1 MSEVTKIATRVSYGN
16 ALVEL
21 AKEHDDVYVLDADL
35 AAATQTAIFKKEFPE
50 RHIDCG
56 IAECN
61 MIGIAAGLAA
71 TGKVPFASSFAMFAA
86 GRAFEQVRNSV
97 GYPHLNVKIG
107 ATHAG
112 ISVGEDGATHQCNE
126 DIALMRTIPGMVI
139 LNPSDDIEA
148 KAAVKAAYE
157 HEGPVYMRFGRLA
170 VPIINDRPDYKFEI
184 GKGVTLREGKD
195 VAIIATGL
203 CVSESLA
210 AAEKLAADQ
219 IRDLRYG
226 NNGYFWVDTYDGTN
240 VVLLGNDTEGTNR
253 MDAVDT
259 NGFAYMQA
267 IISAGRQENGGFTDY
282 VFPREGETEPSP
294 KRAYSKAFEPFG
306 WVLGTGNYTDDI
318 DEDVLGVK
326 NEFSSYESNSRMAII
341 GIAVVME
348 VILILV
354 LTLITASI
362 VKPLKKSLTH
372 INEIAQ
378 GDFSK
383 EFEQDL
389 LKRKDDFGQLADSLE
404 KMRSEMKELIGE
416 VKSEA
421 LEITGMVQEIDTSL
435 QALDDQIENVS
446 ATTEELA
453 AGMEETAASSEEMNA
468 MSHEI
473 ESAAKSIAER
483 SQDGANEADEIRERA
498 VKIKK
503 DTDENDRRTR
513 SIHEEINESL
523 TKALEDIKVVDQI
536 NVLAK
541 SIMDITG
548 QTNLL
553 ALNASIEAARA
564 GEAGK
569 GFAVV
574 ADEIRVLAEQSKAA
588 VAHIQEVTGNV
599 TAAVENLANDAERLL
614 EFVGNDVV
622 ESLGGFAEMANSYNS
637 DAANVDSLVTDFS
650 ASSEQLLASINGVMD
665 AISDVSKTATEGAT
679 GTTDI
684 AEKVGNVVQEAEA
697 IKQKAETTYHSA
709 EKLQKNV
716 ERFIV

>member
-1 MSEVTKIATRVSYGN
+1 MNNIKVRTKLVIVMVIALIALALCAVISNTSLSGLGDN
-16 ALVEL
+16 ALDIIENDMRSSYDEQIKAQVDNVISLCQSIYNRYE
-21 AKEHDDVYVLDADL
+21 KGEYTLD
-35 AAATQTAIFKKEFPE
+35 E
-50 RHIDCG
+50 
-56 IAECN
+56 
-61 MIGIAAGLAA
+61 
-71 TGKVPFASSFAMFAA
+71 
-86 GRAFEQVRNSV
+86 
-97 GYPHLNVKIG
+97 
-107 ATHAG
+107 
-112 ISVGEDGATHQCNE
+112 
-126 DIALMRTIPGMVI
+126 
-139 LNPSDDIEA
+139 
-148 KAAVKAAYE
+148 
-157 HEGPVYMRFGRLA
+157 
-170 VPIINDRPDYKFEI
+170 
-184 GKGVTLREGKD
+184 
-195 VAIIATGL
+195 
-203 CVSESLA
+203 
-210 AAEKLAADQ
+210 AEKLAADQ

-267 IISAGRQENGGFTDY
+267 IISAGRQEDGGFTDY
-282 VFPREGETEPSP
+282 VFPREGETESSP

-318 DEDVLGVK
+318 DDDVLDVK

-348 VILILV
+348 VILISV
-354 LTLITASI
+354 LTLITISI
-362 VKPLKKSLTH
+362 VKPLKKSLAH
-372 INEIAQ
+372 IEEIAQ

-404 KMRSEMKELIGE
+404 KMRSEMNELIGE

-453 AGMEETAASSEEMNA
+453 AGMEETAASSEEINA

-588 VAHIQEVTGNV
+588 VAHIQEVTVNV

-684 AEKVGNVVQEAEA
+684 AEKVGIVVQETEA

>member
-1 MSEVTKIATRVSYGN
+1 MNNIKVRTKLVIVMVIALIALALCAVISNTSLSGLGNN
-16 ALVEL
+16 ALDIIENDMRSSYDEQIKAQVDNVISLCQSIYNRYE
-21 AKEHDDVYVLDADL
+21 KGEYTLD
-35 AAATQTAIFKKEFPE
+35 E
-50 RHIDCG
+50 
-56 IAECN
+56 
-61 MIGIAAGLAA
+61 
-71 TGKVPFASSFAMFAA
+71 
-86 GRAFEQVRNSV
+86 
-97 GYPHLNVKIG
+97 
-107 ATHAG
+107 
-112 ISVGEDGATHQCNE
+112 
-126 DIALMRTIPGMVI
+126 
-139 LNPSDDIEA
+139 
-148 KAAVKAAYE
+148 
-157 HEGPVYMRFGRLA
+157 
-170 VPIINDRPDYKFEI
+170 
-184 GKGVTLREGKD
+184 
-195 VAIIATGL
+195 
-203 CVSESLA
+203 
-210 AAEKLAADQ
+210 AEKLAADQ

-253 MDAVDT
+253 MDAVDA

-267 IISAGRQENGGFTDY
+267 IISAGRQEDGGFTDY

-372 INEIAQ
+372 IDEIAQ

-421 LEITGMVQEIDTSL
+421 LGITGMVQEIDTSIR
-435 QALDDQIENVS
+435 ALDDQIENVS

-453 AGMEETAASSEEMNA
+453 AGMEETAASSEEINA

>member
-1 MSEVTKIATRVSYGN
+1 MNNIKVRTKLVIVMVIALIALALCTVISNTSLSGLGNN
-16 ALVEL
+16 ALDIIENDMRSSYDEQIKAQVDNVISLCQSIYNRYE
-21 AKEHDDVYVLDADL
+21 KGEYTLD
-35 AAATQTAIFKKEFPE
+35 E
-50 RHIDCG
+50 
-56 IAECN
+56 
-61 MIGIAAGLAA
+61 
-71 TGKVPFASSFAMFAA
+71 
-86 GRAFEQVRNSV
+86 
-97 GYPHLNVKIG
+97 
-107 ATHAG
+107 
-112 ISVGEDGATHQCNE
+112 
-126 DIALMRTIPGMVI
+126 
-139 LNPSDDIEA
+139 
-148 KAAVKAAYE
+148 
-157 HEGPVYMRFGRLA
+157 
-170 VPIINDRPDYKFEI
+170 
-184 GKGVTLREGKD
+184 
-195 VAIIATGL
+195 
-203 CVSESLA
+203 
-210 AAEKLAADQ
+210 AEKLAADQ

-267 IISAGRQENGGFTDY
+267 IINAGKQEDGGFTDY
-282 VFPREGETEPSP
+282 VFPREGETESSP

>member
-1 MSEVTKIATRVSYGN
+1 MNNIKVRTKLVIVMVIALIALALCAVISNTSLSGLGNN
-16 ALVEL
+16 ALDIIENDMRSSYDEQIKAQVDNVISLCQSIYNRYE
-21 AKEHDDVYVLDADL
+21 KGEYTLD
-35 AAATQTAIFKKEFPE
+35 E
-50 RHIDCG
+50 
-56 IAECN
+56 
-61 MIGIAAGLAA
+61 
-71 TGKVPFASSFAMFAA
+71 
-86 GRAFEQVRNSV
+86 
-97 GYPHLNVKIG
+97 
-107 ATHAG
+107 
-112 ISVGEDGATHQCNE
+112 
-126 DIALMRTIPGMVI
+126 
-139 LNPSDDIEA
+139 
-148 KAAVKAAYE
+148 
-157 HEGPVYMRFGRLA
+157 
-170 VPIINDRPDYKFEI
+170 
-184 GKGVTLREGKD
+184 
-195 VAIIATGL
+195 
-203 CVSESLA
+203 
-210 AAEKLAADQ
+210 AEKLAADQ

-282 VFPREGETEPSP
+282 VFPREGETESSP

-318 DEDVLGVK
+318 DDDVLDVK

-348 VILILV
+348 VILISV
-354 LTLITASI
+354 LTLITISI
-362 VKPLKKSLTH
+362 VKPLKKSLAH
-372 INEIAQ
+372 IEEIAQ

-404 KMRSEMKELIGE
+404 KMRSEMNNLIGE

-453 AGMEETAASSEEMNA
+453 AGMEETAASSEEINA

-523 TKALEDIKVVDQI
+523 IKALDDIKVVDQI

-684 AEKVGNVVQEAEA
+684 AEKVGIVVQETEA

>member
-1 MSEVTKIATRVSYGN
+1 MNNIKVRTKLVIVMVIALIALVLCSIVSNTSLSGLGDN
-16 ALVEL
+16 ALDIIENDMRSSYDEQIKAQVDNVISLCQSIYNRYE
-21 AKEHDDVYVLDADL
+21 KGEYTLD
-35 AAATQTAIFKKEFPE
+35 E
-50 RHIDCG
+50 
-56 IAECN
+56 
-61 MIGIAAGLAA
+61 
-71 TGKVPFASSFAMFAA
+71 
-86 GRAFEQVRNSV
+86 
-97 GYPHLNVKIG
+97 
-107 ATHAG
+107 
-112 ISVGEDGATHQCNE
+112 
-126 DIALMRTIPGMVI
+126 
-139 LNPSDDIEA
+139 
-148 KAAVKAAYE
+148 
-157 HEGPVYMRFGRLA
+157 
-170 VPIINDRPDYKFEI
+170 
-184 GKGVTLREGKD
+184 
-195 VAIIATGL
+195 
-203 CVSESLA
+203 
-210 AAEKLAADQ
+210 AEKLAADQ

-226 NNGYFWVDTYDGTN
+226 NNGYFWVDSYDGTN

-282 VFPREGETEPSP
+282 VFPREGETEPST

-354 LTLITASI
+354 LTLITVSI

-372 INEIAQ
+372 IDEIAQ

-421 LEITGMVQEIDTSL
+421 LEITGMVQEIDTSIR
-435 QALDDQIENVS
+435 ALDDQIENVS

-453 AGMEETAASSEEMNA
+453 AGMEETAASSEEINA

>member
-1 MSEVTKIATRVSYGN
+1 MNNIKVRTKLVIVMVIALIALALCAVISNTSLSGLGNN
-16 ALVEL
+16 ALDIIENDMRSSYDEQIKAQVDNVISLCQSIYNRYE
-21 AKEHDDVYVLDADL
+21 KGEYTLD
-35 AAATQTAIFKKEFPE
+35 E
-50 RHIDCG
+50 
-56 IAECN
+56 
-61 MIGIAAGLAA
+61 
-71 TGKVPFASSFAMFAA
+71 
-86 GRAFEQVRNSV
+86 
-97 GYPHLNVKIG
+97 
-107 ATHAG
+107 
-112 ISVGEDGATHQCNE
+112 
-126 DIALMRTIPGMVI
+126 
-139 LNPSDDIEA
+139 
-148 KAAVKAAYE
+148 
-157 HEGPVYMRFGRLA
+157 
-170 VPIINDRPDYKFEI
+170 
-184 GKGVTLREGKD
+184 
-195 VAIIATGL
+195 
-203 CVSESLA
+203 
-210 AAEKLAADQ
+210 AEKLAADQ

-267 IISAGRQENGGFTDY
+267 IINAGKQEDGGFTDY
-282 VFPREGETEPSP
+282 VFPREGETESSP

-318 DEDVLGVK
+318 DDDVLDVK

-372 INEIAQ
+372 IDEIAQ

-453 AGMEETAASSEEMNA
+453 AGMEETAASSEEINA

>member
-1 MSEVTKIATRVSYGN
+1 MNNIKVRTKLVIVMVIALIALVLCSIVSNTSLSGLGDN
-16 ALVEL
+16 ALDIIENDMRSSYDEQIKAQVDNVISLCQSIYNRYE
-21 AKEHDDVYVLDADL
+21 KGEYTLD
-35 AAATQTAIFKKEFPE
+35 E
-50 RHIDCG
+50 
-56 IAECN
+56 
-61 MIGIAAGLAA
+61 
-71 TGKVPFASSFAMFAA
+71 
-86 GRAFEQVRNSV
+86 
-97 GYPHLNVKIG
+97 
-107 ATHAG
+107 
-112 ISVGEDGATHQCNE
+112 
-126 DIALMRTIPGMVI
+126 
-139 LNPSDDIEA
+139 
-148 KAAVKAAYE
+148 
-157 HEGPVYMRFGRLA
+157 
-170 VPIINDRPDYKFEI
+170 
-184 GKGVTLREGKD
+184 
-195 VAIIATGL
+195 
-203 CVSESLA
+203 
-210 AAEKLAADQ
+210 AEKLAADQ

-282 VFPREGETEPSP
+282 VFPREGETESSP

-318 DEDVLGVK
+318 DQDVLGVK

-354 LTLITASI
+354 LTLITVSI

-372 INEIAQ
+372 IDEIAQ

-421 LEITGMVQEIDTSL
+421 LEITGMVQEMDTSI

-453 AGMEETAASSEEMNA
+453 AGMEETAASSEEINA

>member
-1 MSEVTKIATRVSYGN
+1 MNNIKVRTKLVIVMVIALIALALCAVISNTSLSGLGNN
-16 ALVEL
+16 ALDIIENDMRSSYDEQIKAQVDNVISLCQSIYNRYE
-21 AKEHDDVYVLDADL
+21 KGEYTLD
-35 AAATQTAIFKKEFPE
+35 E
-50 RHIDCG
+50 
-56 IAECN
+56 
-61 MIGIAAGLAA
+61 
-71 TGKVPFASSFAMFAA
+71 
-86 GRAFEQVRNSV
+86 
-97 GYPHLNVKIG
+97 
-107 ATHAG
+107 
-112 ISVGEDGATHQCNE
+112 
-126 DIALMRTIPGMVI
+126 
-139 LNPSDDIEA
+139 
-148 KAAVKAAYE
+148 
-157 HEGPVYMRFGRLA
+157 
-170 VPIINDRPDYKFEI
+170 
-184 GKGVTLREGKD
+184 
-195 VAIIATGL
+195 
-203 CVSESLA
+203 
-210 AAEKLAADQ
+210 AEKLAADQ

-267 IISAGRQENGGFTDY
+267 IINAGQQEDGGFTDY
-282 VFPREGETEPSP
+282 VFPREGETESSP

-318 DEDVLGVK
+318 DDDVLDVK

>member
-1 MSEVTKIATRVSYGN
+1 MNNIKVRTKLVIVMVIALIALALCTVISNTSLSGLGNN
-16 ALVEL
+16 ALDIIENDMRSSYDEQIKAQVDNVISLCQSIYNRYE
-21 AKEHDDVYVLDADL
+21 KGEYTLD
-35 AAATQTAIFKKEFPE
+35 E
-50 RHIDCG
+50 
-56 IAECN
+56 
-61 MIGIAAGLAA
+61 
-71 TGKVPFASSFAMFAA
+71 
-86 GRAFEQVRNSV
+86 
-97 GYPHLNVKIG
+97 
-107 ATHAG
+107 
-112 ISVGEDGATHQCNE
+112 
-126 DIALMRTIPGMVI
+126 
-139 LNPSDDIEA
+139 
-148 KAAVKAAYE
+148 
-157 HEGPVYMRFGRLA
+157 
-170 VPIINDRPDYKFEI
+170 
-184 GKGVTLREGKD
+184 
-195 VAIIATGL
+195 
-203 CVSESLA
+203 
-210 AAEKLAADQ
+210 AEKLAADQ

-267 IISAGRQENGGFTDY
+267 IINAGKQEDGGFTDY
-282 VFPREGETEPSP
+282 VFPREGETESSP

-318 DEDVLGVK
+318 DDDVLDVK

-354 LTLITASI
+354 LTLIIASI

-372 INEIAQ
+372 IDEIAQ

-684 AEKVGNVVQEAEA
+684 AEKVGNVVQ
-697 IKQKAETTYHSA
+697 KAETTYHSA

>member
-1 MSEVTKIATRVSYGN
+1 MNNIKVRTKLVIVMVIALIALALCTVISNTSLSGLGNN
-16 ALVEL
+16 ALDIIENAMRSSYDEQIKAQVDNVISLCQSIYNRYE
-21 AKEHDDVYVLDADL
+21 KGEYTLD
-35 AAATQTAIFKKEFPE
+35 E
-50 RHIDCG
+50 
-56 IAECN
+56 
-61 MIGIAAGLAA
+61 
-71 TGKVPFASSFAMFAA
+71 
-86 GRAFEQVRNSV
+86 
-97 GYPHLNVKIG
+97 
-107 ATHAG
+107 
-112 ISVGEDGATHQCNE
+112 
-126 DIALMRTIPGMVI
+126 
-139 LNPSDDIEA
+139 
-148 KAAVKAAYE
+148 
-157 HEGPVYMRFGRLA
+157 
-170 VPIINDRPDYKFEI
+170 
-184 GKGVTLREGKD
+184 
-195 VAIIATGL
+195 
-203 CVSESLA
+203 
-210 AAEKLAADQ
+210 AEKLAADQ

-267 IISAGRQENGGFTDY
+267 IISAGRQEDGGFTDY
-282 VFPREGETEPSP
+282 VFPREGETESSP

-318 DEDVLGVK
+318 DDDVLDVK

-354 LTLITASI
+354 LTLIIASI
-362 VKPLKKSLTH
+362 VKPLKKSLAH
-372 INEIAQ
+372 IEEIAQ

>member
-1 MSEVTKIATRVSYGN
+1 MGMNNIKVRTKLVIVMVIALIALALCAVISNTSLSGLGDN
-16 ALVEL
+16 ALDIIENDMRSSYDEQIKAQVDNVISLCQSIYNRYE
-21 AKEHDDVYVLDADL
+21 KGEYTLD
-35 AAATQTAIFKKEFPE
+35 
-50 RHIDCG
+50 
-56 IAECN
+56 
-61 MIGIAAGLAA
+61 
-71 TGKVPFASSFAMFAA
+71 
-86 GRAFEQVRNSV
+86 
-97 GYPHLNVKIG
+97 
-107 ATHAG
+107 
-112 ISVGEDGATHQCNE
+112 
-126 DIALMRTIPGMVI
+126 
-139 LNPSDDIEA
+139 EA
-148 KAAVKAAYE
+148 K
-157 HEGPVYMRFGRLA
+157 
-170 VPIINDRPDYKFEI
+170 
-184 GKGVTLREGKD
+184 
-195 VAIIATGL
+195 
-203 CVSESLA
+203 
-210 AAEKLAADQ
+210 KLAADQ

-267 IISAGRQENGGFTDY
+267 IINAGKQEDGGFTDY
-282 VFPREGETEPSP
+282 VFPREGETESSP

-318 DEDVLGVK
+318 DDDVLDVK

-348 VILILV
+348 VILISV
-354 LTLITASI
+354 LTLITISI
-362 VKPLKKSLTH
+362 VKPLKKSLAH
-372 INEIAQ
+372 IEEIAQ

-404 KMRSEMKELIGE
+404 KMRSEMNNLIGE

-421 LEITGMVQEIDTSL
+421 LEITGMVQEIDTSIR
-435 QALDDQIENVS
+435 ALDDQIENVS

-453 AGMEETAASSEEMNA
+453 AGMEETAASSEEINA

-523 TKALEDIKVVDQI
+523 IKALDDIKVVDQI

-588 VAHIQEVTGNV
+588 VAHIQEVTVNV

-684 AEKVGNVVQEAEA
+684 AEKVGLVVQETEA

>member
-1 MSEVTKIATRVSYGN
+1 MNNIKVRTKLVIVMVIALIALALCTVISNTSLSGLGNN
-16 ALVEL
+16 AL
-21 AKEHDDVYVLDADL
+21 
-35 AAATQTAIFKKEFPE
+35 
-50 RHIDCG
+50 
-56 IAECN
+56 
-61 MIGIAAGLAA
+61 
-71 TGKVPFASSFAMFAA
+71 
-86 GRAFEQVRNSV
+86 
-97 GYPHLNVKIG
+97 
-107 ATHAG
+107 
-112 ISVGEDGATHQCNE
+112 
-126 DIALMRTIPGMVI
+126 DI
-139 LNPSDDIEA
+139 IE
-148 KAAVKAAYE
+148 
-157 HEGPVYMRFGRLA
+157 
-170 VPIINDRPDYKFEI
+170 N
-184 GKGVTLREGKD
+184 
-195 VAIIATGL
+195 
-203 CVSESLA
+203 
-210 AAEKLAADQ
+210 
-219 IRDLRYG
+219 DLRYG

-372 INEIAQ
+372 IDEIAQ

-483 SQDGANEADEIRERA
+483 SQDGATEADEIRDRA

-684 AEKVGNVVQEAEA
+684 AEKVGIVVQEAEA
-697 IKQKAETTYHSA
+697 IKQKAETTYRSA

>member
-1 MSEVTKIATRVSYGN
+1 MNNIKVRTKLVIVMVIALIALALCTVISNTSLSGLGNN
-16 ALVEL
+16 ALDIIENDMRSSYDEQIKAQVDNVISLCQSIYNRYE
-21 AKEHDDVYVLDADL
+21 KGEYTLD
-35 AAATQTAIFKKEFPE
+35 E
-50 RHIDCG
+50 
-56 IAECN
+56 
-61 MIGIAAGLAA
+61 
-71 TGKVPFASSFAMFAA
+71 
-86 GRAFEQVRNSV
+86 
-97 GYPHLNVKIG
+97 
-107 ATHAG
+107 
-112 ISVGEDGATHQCNE
+112 
-126 DIALMRTIPGMVI
+126 
-139 LNPSDDIEA
+139 
-148 KAAVKAAYE
+148 
-157 HEGPVYMRFGRLA
+157 
-170 VPIINDRPDYKFEI
+170 
-184 GKGVTLREGKD
+184 
-195 VAIIATGL
+195 
-203 CVSESLA
+203 
-210 AAEKLAADQ
+210 AEKLAADQ

-267 IISAGRQENGGFTDY
+267 IISAGRQENGGFTGY
-282 VFPREGETEPSP
+282 VFPREGGTEPSP

-372 INEIAQ
+372 IDEIAQ

-421 LEITGMVQEIDTSL
+421 LEITGMVQEIDTSIR
-435 QALDDQIENVS
+435 ALDDQIENVS

-523 TKALEDIKVVDQI
+523 TKALDDIKVVDQI

>member
-1 MSEVTKIATRVSYGN
+1 MLIALVALALCSIVSNTSLSGLGDN
-16 ALVEL
+16 ALNIIENDMRSSYDEQIKSQVDNVISL
-21 AKEHDDVYVLDADL
+21 C
-35 AAATQTAIFKKEFPE
+35 Q
-50 RHIDCG
+50 G
-56 IAECN
+56 IYNQYE
-61 MIGIAAGLAA
+61 AGEYTL
-71 TGKVPFASSFAMFAA
+71 
-86 GRAFEQVRNSV
+86 E
-97 GYPHLNVKIG
+97 
-107 ATHAG
+107 
-112 ISVGEDGATHQCNE
+112 
-126 DIALMRTIPGMVI
+126 
-139 LNPSDDIEA
+139 EA
-148 KAAVKAAYE
+148 K
-157 HEGPVYMRFGRLA
+157 
-170 VPIINDRPDYKFEI
+170 
-184 GKGVTLREGKD
+184 
-195 VAIIATGL
+195 
-203 CVSESLA
+203 
-210 AAEKLAADQ
+210 KLAADQ

-259 NGFAYMQA
+259 NGFAYIQA
-267 IISAGRQENGGFTDY
+267 IISAGKQEDGGFTDY
-282 VFPREGETEPSP
+282 VFPREGETESSP
-294 KRAYSKAFEPFG
+294 KRAYSKAFEPFE

-318 DEDVLGVK
+318 DDEVLAVK
-326 NEFSSYESNSRMAII
+326 TEFNSYASNSRMMVI

-354 LTLITASI
+354 LTMITVSV
-362 VKPLKKSLTH
+362 VKPLKRSLTH
-372 INEIAQ
+372 INEMAQ

-383 EFEQDL
+383 EFEQNL

-404 KMRSEMKELIGE
+404 KMRAEMNELIGE

-483 SQDGANEADEIRERA
+483 SQDGATEADSIRDRA

-503 DTDENDRRTR
+503 DTDANDRRTR
-513 SIHEEINESL
+513 SIHEEINVSL
-523 TKALEDIKVVDQI
+523 TKALDDIKVVDQI

-574 ADEIRVLAEQSKAA
+574 ADNIRVLAEQSKDA
-588 VAHIQEVTGNV
+588 VSHIQEVTENV
-599 TAAVENLANDAERLL
+599 TVAVDNLAKDAERLL

-637 DAANVDSLVTDFS
+637 DAVNVDSLVTDFS

-684 AEKVGNVVQEAEA
+684 AEKVGNVVQEAET
-697 IKQKAETTYHSA
+697 IKQKAETAYRSA

>member
-1 MSEVTKIATRVSYGN
+1 MNNIKVRTKLVIVMVIALIALALCAVISNTSLSGLGNN
-16 ALVEL
+16 ALDIIENDMRSSYDEQIKAQVDNVISLCQSIYNRYE
-21 AKEHDDVYVLDADL
+21 KGEYTLD
-35 AAATQTAIFKKEFPE
+35 E
-50 RHIDCG
+50 
-56 IAECN
+56 
-61 MIGIAAGLAA
+61 
-71 TGKVPFASSFAMFAA
+71 
-86 GRAFEQVRNSV
+86 
-97 GYPHLNVKIG
+97 
-107 ATHAG
+107 
-112 ISVGEDGATHQCNE
+112 
-126 DIALMRTIPGMVI
+126 
-139 LNPSDDIEA
+139 
-148 KAAVKAAYE
+148 
-157 HEGPVYMRFGRLA
+157 
-170 VPIINDRPDYKFEI
+170 
-184 GKGVTLREGKD
+184 
-195 VAIIATGL
+195 
-203 CVSESLA
+203 
-210 AAEKLAADQ
+210 AEKLAADQ

-372 INEIAQ
+372 IDEIAQ

-404 KMRSEMKELIGE
+404 KMRSVMKELIGE

-483 SQDGANEADEIRERA
+483 SQDGATEADEIRDRA

-684 AEKVGNVVQEAEA
+684 AEKVGIVVQEAEA
-697 IKQKAETTYHSA
+697 IKQKAETTYRSA

>member
-1 MSEVTKIATRVSYGN
+1 MNNIKVRTKLVIVMVIALIALALCSIVSSTSLSGLGDN
-16 ALVEL
+16 ALDIIENDMRSSYDEQIKAQVDSVISLCQSIYNQYE
-21 AKEHDDVYVLDADL
+21 AGEYTLDE
-35 AAATQTAIFKKEFPE
+35 AT
-50 RHIDCG
+50 
-56 IAECN
+56 
-61 MIGIAAGLAA
+61 
-71 TGKVPFASSFAMFAA
+71 
-86 GRAFEQVRNSV
+86 
-97 GYPHLNVKIG
+97 
-107 ATHAG
+107 
-112 ISVGEDGATHQCNE
+112 
-126 DIALMRTIPGMVI
+126 
-139 LNPSDDIEA
+139 
-148 KAAVKAAYE
+148 
-157 HEGPVYMRFGRLA
+157 
-170 VPIINDRPDYKFEI
+170 
-184 GKGVTLREGKD
+184 
-195 VAIIATGL
+195 
-203 CVSESLA
+203 
-210 AAEKLAADQ
+210 KLAADQ

-253 MDAVDT
+253 MDAVDA
-259 NGFAYMQA
+259 NGFAYIQA
-267 IISAGRQENGGFTDY
+267 IISAGKQEDGGFTDY
-282 VFPREGETEPSP
+282 VFPREGETESSP

-318 DEDVLGVK
+318 DDEVLGVK
-326 NEFSSYESNSRMAII
+326 NEFSSYASNSRMQII

-354 LTLITASI
+354 LTMITVSI
-362 VKPLKKSLTH
+362 VKPLRKSLTH
-372 INEIAQ
+372 INEMAQ

-383 EFEQDL
+383 EFEQNL

-404 KMRSEMKELIGE
+404 KMRSEMNELIGE

-453 AGMEETAASSEEMNA
+453 AGMEETAASSEEINA

-483 SQDGANEADEIRERA
+483 SQDGANEADEIRDRA

-588 VAHIQEVTGNV
+588 VSHIQEVTGNV

-684 AEKVGNVVQEAEA
+684 AEKVGIVVQEAEA
-697 IKQKAETTYHSA
+697 IKQKAETTYRSA

>member
-1 MSEVTKIATRVSYGN
+1 MNNIKVRTKLVIVMVIALIALALCAVISNTSLSGLGNN
-16 ALVEL
+16 ALDIIENDMRSSYDEQIKAQVDNVISLCQSIYNRYE
-21 AKEHDDVYVLDADL
+21 KGEYTLD
-35 AAATQTAIFKKEFPE
+35 E
-50 RHIDCG
+50 
-56 IAECN
+56 
-61 MIGIAAGLAA
+61 
-71 TGKVPFASSFAMFAA
+71 
-86 GRAFEQVRNSV
+86 
-97 GYPHLNVKIG
+97 
-107 ATHAG
+107 
-112 ISVGEDGATHQCNE
+112 
-126 DIALMRTIPGMVI
+126 
-139 LNPSDDIEA
+139 
-148 KAAVKAAYE
+148 
-157 HEGPVYMRFGRLA
+157 
-170 VPIINDRPDYKFEI
+170 
-184 GKGVTLREGKD
+184 
-195 VAIIATGL
+195 
-203 CVSESLA
+203 
-210 AAEKLAADQ
+210 AEKLAADQ

-267 IISAGRQENGGFTDY
+267 IINAGKQEDGGFTDY
-282 VFPREGETEPSP
+282 VFPREGETESSP

-318 DEDVLGVK
+318 DDDVLDVK

-348 VILILV
+348 VILISV
-354 LTLITASI
+354 LTLITVSI

-372 INEIAQ
+372 IDEIAQ

-421 LEITGMVQEIDTSL
+421 LEITGMVQEIDTSIR
-435 QALDDQIENVS
+435 ALDDQIENVS

-453 AGMEETAASSEEMNA
+453 AGMEETAASSEEINA

-588 VAHIQEVTGNV
+588 VAHIQEVTVNV

>member
-1 MSEVTKIATRVSYGN
+1 MNNIKVRTKLVIVMVIALIALVLCSIVSNTSLSGLGNN
-16 ALVEL
+16 ALDIIENDMRSSYDEQIKAQVDNVISLCQSIYNRYE
-21 AKEHDDVYVLDADL
+21 KGEYTLD
-35 AAATQTAIFKKEFPE
+35 E
-50 RHIDCG
+50 
-56 IAECN
+56 
-61 MIGIAAGLAA
+61 
-71 TGKVPFASSFAMFAA
+71 
-86 GRAFEQVRNSV
+86 
-97 GYPHLNVKIG
+97 
-107 ATHAG
+107 
-112 ISVGEDGATHQCNE
+112 
-126 DIALMRTIPGMVI
+126 
-139 LNPSDDIEA
+139 
-148 KAAVKAAYE
+148 
-157 HEGPVYMRFGRLA
+157 
-170 VPIINDRPDYKFEI
+170 
-184 GKGVTLREGKD
+184 
-195 VAIIATGL
+195 
-203 CVSESLA
+203 
-210 AAEKLAADQ
+210 AEKLAADQ

-372 INEIAQ
+372 IDEIAQ

>member
-1 MSEVTKIATRVSYGN
+1 MNNIKVRTKLVIVMVIALIALALCTVISNTSLSGLGNN
-16 ALVEL
+16 ALDIIENDMRSSYDEQIKAQVDNVISLCQSIYNRYE
-21 AKEHDDVYVLDADL
+21 KGEYTLD
-35 AAATQTAIFKKEFPE
+35 E
-50 RHIDCG
+50 
-56 IAECN
+56 
-61 MIGIAAGLAA
+61 
-71 TGKVPFASSFAMFAA
+71 
-86 GRAFEQVRNSV
+86 
-97 GYPHLNVKIG
+97 
-107 ATHAG
+107 
-112 ISVGEDGATHQCNE
+112 
-126 DIALMRTIPGMVI
+126 
-139 LNPSDDIEA
+139 
-148 KAAVKAAYE
+148 
-157 HEGPVYMRFGRLA
+157 
-170 VPIINDRPDYKFEI
+170 
-184 GKGVTLREGKD
+184 
-195 VAIIATGL
+195 
-203 CVSESLA
+203 
-210 AAEKLAADQ
+210 AEKLAADQ

-282 VFPREGETEPSP
+282 VFPREGETESSP

-372 INEIAQ
+372 IDEIAQ

-421 LEITGMVQEIDTSL
+421 LEITGMVQEIDTSIR
-435 QALDDQIENVS
+435 ALDDQIENVS

>member
-1 MSEVTKIATRVSYGN
+1 MNNIKVRTKLVIVMVIALIALALCAVISNTSLSGLGNN
-16 ALVEL
+16 ALDIIENDMRSSYDEQIKAQVDNVISLCQSIYNRYE
-21 AKEHDDVYVLDADL
+21 KGEYTLD
-35 AAATQTAIFKKEFPE
+35 E
-50 RHIDCG
+50 
-56 IAECN
+56 
-61 MIGIAAGLAA
+61 
-71 TGKVPFASSFAMFAA
+71 
-86 GRAFEQVRNSV
+86 
-97 GYPHLNVKIG
+97 
-107 ATHAG
+107 
-112 ISVGEDGATHQCNE
+112 
-126 DIALMRTIPGMVI
+126 
-139 LNPSDDIEA
+139 
-148 KAAVKAAYE
+148 
-157 HEGPVYMRFGRLA
+157 
-170 VPIINDRPDYKFEI
+170 
-184 GKGVTLREGKD
+184 
-195 VAIIATGL
+195 
-203 CVSESLA
+203 
-210 AAEKLAADQ
+210 AEKLAADQ

-240 VVLLGNDTEGTNR
+240 VVLFGNDTEGTNR

-354 LTLITASI
+354 LTLITVSI

-372 INEIAQ
+372 IDEIAQ

-421 LEITGMVQEIDTSL
+421 LEITGMVQEIDTSIR
-435 QALDDQIENVS
+435 ALDDQIENVS

-453 AGMEETAASSEEMNA
+453 AGMEETAASSEEINA

-665 AISDVSKTATEGAT
+665 AISDVSKTETEGAT

>member
-1 MSEVTKIATRVSYGN
+1 MNNIKVRTKLVIVMVIALIALALCAVISNTSLSGLGNN
-16 ALVEL
+16 ALDIIENDMRSSYDKQIKAQVDNVISLCQSIYNRYE
-21 AKEHDDVYVLDADL
+21 KGEYTLD
-35 AAATQTAIFKKEFPE
+35 
-50 RHIDCG
+50 
-56 IAECN
+56 
-61 MIGIAAGLAA
+61 
-71 TGKVPFASSFAMFAA
+71 
-86 GRAFEQVRNSV
+86 
-97 GYPHLNVKIG
+97 
-107 ATHAG
+107 
-112 ISVGEDGATHQCNE
+112 
-126 DIALMRTIPGMVI
+126 
-139 LNPSDDIEA
+139 EA
-148 KAAVKAAYE
+148 K
-157 HEGPVYMRFGRLA
+157 
-170 VPIINDRPDYKFEI
+170 
-184 GKGVTLREGKD
+184 
-195 VAIIATGL
+195 
-203 CVSESLA
+203 
-210 AAEKLAADQ
+210 KLAADQ

-267 IISAGRQENGGFTDY
+267 IINAGKQEDGGFTDY
-282 VFPREGETEPSP
+282 VFPREGETESSP

-318 DEDVLGVK
+318 DDDVLDVK

-348 VILILV
+348 VILISV
-354 LTLITASI
+354 LTLITISI
-362 VKPLKKSLTH
+362 VKPLKKSLAH
-372 INEIAQ
+372 IEEIAQ

-404 KMRSEMKELIGE
+404 KMRSEMNELIGE

-453 AGMEETAASSEEMNA
+453 AGMEETAASSEEINA

-523 TKALEDIKVVDQI
+523 IKALDDIKVVDQI

-588 VAHIQEVTGNV
+588 VAHIQEVTVNV

-684 AEKVGNVVQEAEA
+684 AEKVGLVVQETEA

>member
-1 MSEVTKIATRVSYGN
+1 MNNIKVRTKLIIVMLIALVALALCSIVSNTSLSGLGDN
-16 ALVEL
+16 ALNIIENDMRSSYDEQIKSQVDNVISL
-21 AKEHDDVYVLDADL
+21 C
-35 AAATQTAIFKKEFPE
+35 Q
-50 RHIDCG
+50 G
-56 IAECN
+56 IYNQYE
-61 MIGIAAGLAA
+61 AGEYTL
-71 TGKVPFASSFAMFAA
+71 
-86 GRAFEQVRNSV
+86 E
-97 GYPHLNVKIG
+97 
-107 ATHAG
+107 
-112 ISVGEDGATHQCNE
+112 
-126 DIALMRTIPGMVI
+126 
-139 LNPSDDIEA
+139 EA
-148 KAAVKAAYE
+148 K
-157 HEGPVYMRFGRLA
+157 
-170 VPIINDRPDYKFEI
+170 
-184 GKGVTLREGKD
+184 
-195 VAIIATGL
+195 
-203 CVSESLA
+203 
-210 AAEKLAADQ
+210 KLAADQ

-259 NGFAYMQA
+259 NGFAYIQA
-267 IISAGRQENGGFTDY
+267 IISAGKQEDGGFTDY
-282 VFPREGETEPSP
+282 VFPREGETESSP
-294 KRAYSKAFEPFG
+294 KRAYSKAFEPFE

-318 DEDVLGVK
+318 DDEVLAVK
-326 NEFSSYESNSRMAII
+326 TEFNSYASNSRMMVI

-354 LTLITASI
+354 LTMITVSV
-362 VKPLKKSLTH
+362 VKPLKRSLTH
-372 INEIAQ
+372 INEMAQ

-383 EFEQDL
+383 EFEQNL
-389 LKRKDDFGQLADSLE
+389 LKRKDDFGQLAYSLE
-404 KMRSEMKELIGE
+404 KMRAEMNELIGE

-483 SQDGANEADEIRERA
+483 SQDGATEADSIRDRA

-503 DTDENDRRTR
+503 DTDANDRRTR
-513 SIHEEINESL
+513 SIHEEINVSL
-523 TKALEDIKVVDQI
+523 TKALDDIKVVDQI

-574 ADEIRVLAEQSKAA
+574 ADNIRVLAEQSKDA
-588 VAHIQEVTGNV
+588 VSHIQEVTENV
-599 TAAVENLANDAERLL
+599 TAAVNNLAKDAERLL

-697 IKQKAETTYHSA
+697 IKQKAETTYRSA

>member
-1 MSEVTKIATRVSYGN
+1 MNNIKVRTKLIIVMLIALVALALCSIVSNTSLSGLGDN
-16 ALVEL
+16 ALNIIENDMRSSYDEQIKSQVDNVISL
-21 AKEHDDVYVLDADL
+21 C
-35 AAATQTAIFKKEFPE
+35 Q
-50 RHIDCG
+50 G
-56 IAECN
+56 IYNQYE
-61 MIGIAAGLAA
+61 AGEYTL
-71 TGKVPFASSFAMFAA
+71 
-86 GRAFEQVRNSV
+86 E
-97 GYPHLNVKIG
+97 
-107 ATHAG
+107 
-112 ISVGEDGATHQCNE
+112 
-126 DIALMRTIPGMVI
+126 
-139 LNPSDDIEA
+139 EA
-148 KAAVKAAYE
+148 K
-157 HEGPVYMRFGRLA
+157 
-170 VPIINDRPDYKFEI
+170 
-184 GKGVTLREGKD
+184 
-195 VAIIATGL
+195 
-203 CVSESLA
+203 
-210 AAEKLAADQ
+210 KLAADQ
-219 IRDLRYG
+219 IRNLRYG

-259 NGFAYMQA
+259 NGFAYIQA
-267 IISAGRQENGGFTDY
+267 IISAGKQEDGGFTDY
-282 VFPREGETEPSP
+282 VFPREGETESSP
-294 KRAYSKAFEPFG
+294 KRAYSKAFEPFE

-318 DEDVLGVK
+318 DDEVLAVK
-326 NEFSSYESNSRMAII
+326 TEFNSYASNSRMMVI

-354 LTLITASI
+354 LTMITVSV
-362 VKPLKKSLTH
+362 VKPLKRSLTH
-372 INEIAQ
+372 INEMAQ

-383 EFEQDL
+383 EFEQNL

-404 KMRSEMKELIGE
+404 KMRAEMNELIGE

-483 SQDGANEADEIRERA
+483 SQDGATEADSIRDRA

-503 DTDENDRRTR
+503 DTDANDRRTR
-513 SIHEEINESL
+513 SIHEEINVSL
-523 TKALEDIKVVDQI
+523 TKALDDIKVVDQI

-574 ADEIRVLAEQSKAA
+574 ADNIRVLAEQSKDA
-588 VAHIQEVTGNV
+588 VSHIQEVTENV
-599 TAAVENLANDAERLL
+599 TAAVDNLAKDAERLL

-637 DAANVDSLVTDFS
+637 DAVNVDSLVTDFS

-684 AEKVGNVVQEAEA
+684 AEKVGNVVQEAET
-697 IKQKAETTYHSA
+697 IKQKAETAYRSA

>member
-1 MSEVTKIATRVSYGN
+1 MNNIKVRTKLVIVMVIALIALALCAVISNTSLSGLGDN
-16 ALVEL
+16 ALDIIENDMRSSYDEQIKAQVDNVISLCQSIYNRYE
-21 AKEHDDVYVLDADL
+21 KGEYTLD
-35 AAATQTAIFKKEFPE
+35 
-50 RHIDCG
+50 
-56 IAECN
+56 
-61 MIGIAAGLAA
+61 
-71 TGKVPFASSFAMFAA
+71 
-86 GRAFEQVRNSV
+86 
-97 GYPHLNVKIG
+97 
-107 ATHAG
+107 
-112 ISVGEDGATHQCNE
+112 
-126 DIALMRTIPGMVI
+126 
-139 LNPSDDIEA
+139 EA
-148 KAAVKAAYE
+148 K
-157 HEGPVYMRFGRLA
+157 
-170 VPIINDRPDYKFEI
+170 
-184 GKGVTLREGKD
+184 
-195 VAIIATGL
+195 
-203 CVSESLA
+203 
-210 AAEKLAADQ
+210 KLAADQ

-267 IISAGRQENGGFTDY
+267 IINAGKQEDGGFTDY
-282 VFPREGETEPSP
+282 VFPREGETESSP

-318 DEDVLGVK
+318 DDDVLDVK

-348 VILILV
+348 VILISV
-354 LTLITASI
+354 LTLITISI
-362 VKPLKKSLTH
+362 VKPLKKSLAH
-372 INEIAQ
+372 IEEIAQ

-453 AGMEETAASSEEMNA
+453 AGMEETAASSEEINA

-523 TKALEDIKVVDQI
+523 IKALDDIKVVDQI
-536 NVLAK
+536 SVLAK

-588 VAHIQEVTGNV
+588 VAHIQEVTVNV

-665 AISDVSKTATEGAT
+665 AISDVSKTATEGAI

>member
-1 MSEVTKIATRVSYGN
+1 MNNIKVRTKLVIVMVIALIALALCAVISNTSLSGLGNN
-16 ALVEL
+16 ALDIIENDMRSSYDEQIKAQVDNVISLCQSIYNRYE
-21 AKEHDDVYVLDADL
+21 KGEYTLD
-35 AAATQTAIFKKEFPE
+35 E
-50 RHIDCG
+50 
-56 IAECN
+56 
-61 MIGIAAGLAA
+61 
-71 TGKVPFASSFAMFAA
+71 
-86 GRAFEQVRNSV
+86 
-97 GYPHLNVKIG
+97 
-107 ATHAG
+107 
-112 ISVGEDGATHQCNE
+112 
-126 DIALMRTIPGMVI
+126 
-139 LNPSDDIEA
+139 
-148 KAAVKAAYE
+148 
-157 HEGPVYMRFGRLA
+157 
-170 VPIINDRPDYKFEI
+170 
-184 GKGVTLREGKD
+184 
-195 VAIIATGL
+195 
-203 CVSESLA
+203 
-210 AAEKLAADQ
+210 AEKLAADQ

-267 IISAGRQENGGFTDY
+267 IINAGKQEDGGFTDY
-282 VFPREGETEPSP
+282 VFPREGETESSP

-318 DEDVLGVK
+318 DDDVLDVK

-348 VILILV
+348 VILISV
-354 LTLITASI
+354 LTLITISI
-362 VKPLKKSLTH
+362 VKPLKKSLAH
-372 INEIAQ
+372 IEEIAQ

-453 AGMEETAASSEEMNA
+453 AGMEETAASSEEINA

-523 TKALEDIKVVDQI
+523 IKALDDIKVVDQI

-588 VAHIQEVTGNV
+588 VAHIQEVTVNV

-684 AEKVGNVVQEAEA
+684 AEKVGIVVQETEA

>member
-1 MSEVTKIATRVSYGN
+1 
-16 ALVEL
+16 
-21 AKEHDDVYVLDADL
+21 
-35 AAATQTAIFKKEFPE
+35 
-50 RHIDCG
+50 
-56 IAECN
+56 
-61 MIGIAAGLAA
+61 
-71 TGKVPFASSFAMFAA
+71 
-86 GRAFEQVRNSV
+86 
-97 GYPHLNVKIG
+97 
-107 ATHAG
+107 
-112 ISVGEDGATHQCNE
+112 
-126 DIALMRTIPGMVI
+126 MR
-139 LNPSDDIEA
+139 
-148 KAAVKAAYE
+148 
-157 HEGPVYMRFGRLA
+157 
-170 VPIINDRPDYKFEI
+170 
-184 GKGVTLREGKD
+184 
-195 VAIIATGL
+195 
-203 CVSESLA
+203 
-210 AAEKLAADQ
+210 
-219 IRDLRYG
+219 
-226 NNGYFWVDTYDGTN
+226 
-240 VVLLGNDTEGTNR
+240 
-253 MDAVDT
+253 
-259 NGFAYMQA
+259 
-267 IISAGRQENGGFTDY
+267 
-282 VFPREGETEPSP
+282 
-294 KRAYSKAFEPFG
+294 
-306 WVLGTGNYTDDI
+306 
-318 DEDVLGVK
+318 
-326 NEFSSYESNSRMAII
+326 
-341 GIAVVME
+341 
-348 VILILV
+348 
-354 LTLITASI
+354 
-362 VKPLKKSLTH
+362 
-372 INEIAQ
+372 
-378 GDFSK
+378 
-383 EFEQDL
+383 
-389 LKRKDDFGQLADSLE
+389 
-404 KMRSEMKELIGE
+404 
-416 VKSEA
+416 
-421 LEITGMVQEIDTSL
+421 
-435 QALDDQIENVS
+435 
-446 ATTEELA
+446 
-453 AGMEETAASSEEMNA
+453 
-468 MSHEI
+468 
-473 ESAAKSIAER
+473 
-483 SQDGANEADEIRERA
+483 IRERA

>member
-1 MSEVTKIATRVSYGN
+1 MNNIKVRTKLVIVMVIALIALALCTVISNTSLSGLGNN
-16 ALVEL
+16 ALDIIENDMRSSYDEQIKAQVDNVISLCQSIYNRYE
-21 AKEHDDVYVLDADL
+21 KGEYTLD
-35 AAATQTAIFKKEFPE
+35 E
-50 RHIDCG
+50 
-56 IAECN
+56 
-61 MIGIAAGLAA
+61 
-71 TGKVPFASSFAMFAA
+71 
-86 GRAFEQVRNSV
+86 
-97 GYPHLNVKIG
+97 
-107 ATHAG
+107 
-112 ISVGEDGATHQCNE
+112 
-126 DIALMRTIPGMVI
+126 
-139 LNPSDDIEA
+139 
-148 KAAVKAAYE
+148 
-157 HEGPVYMRFGRLA
+157 
-170 VPIINDRPDYKFEI
+170 
-184 GKGVTLREGKD
+184 
-195 VAIIATGL
+195 
-203 CVSESLA
+203 
-210 AAEKLAADQ
+210 AEKLAADQ

-354 LTLITASI
+354 LTLIIASI
-362 VKPLKKSLTH
+362 VKPLKKSLT
-372 INEIAQ
+372 
-378 GDFSK
+378 
-383 EFEQDL
+383 
-389 LKRKDDFGQLADSLE
+389 LADSLE

>member
-1 MSEVTKIATRVSYGN
+1 MNNIKVRTKLVIVMVIALIALALCSMVSSTSLSGLGDN
-16 ALVEL
+16 ALDIIENDMRSSYDEQIKAQVDNVISLCQSIYNRYE
-21 AKEHDDVYVLDADL
+21 KGEYTLD
-35 AAATQTAIFKKEFPE
+35 E
-50 RHIDCG
+50 
-56 IAECN
+56 
-61 MIGIAAGLAA
+61 
-71 TGKVPFASSFAMFAA
+71 
-86 GRAFEQVRNSV
+86 
-97 GYPHLNVKIG
+97 
-107 ATHAG
+107 
-112 ISVGEDGATHQCNE
+112 
-126 DIALMRTIPGMVI
+126 
-139 LNPSDDIEA
+139 
-148 KAAVKAAYE
+148 
-157 HEGPVYMRFGRLA
+157 
-170 VPIINDRPDYKFEI
+170 
-184 GKGVTLREGKD
+184 
-195 VAIIATGL
+195 
-203 CVSESLA
+203 
-210 AAEKLAADQ
+210 AEKLAADQ

-253 MDAVDT
+253 MDAVDA
-259 NGFAYMQA
+259 NGFAYMQV
-267 IISAGRQENGGFTDY
+267 IISAGRQEDGGFTDY

-372 INEIAQ
+372 IDEIAQ

-421 LEITGMVQEIDTSL
+421 LEITGMVQEIDTSIR
-435 QALDDQIENVS
+435 ALDDQIENVS

>member
-1 MSEVTKIATRVSYGN
+1 MNNIKVRTKLVIVMVIALIALALCAVISNTSLSGLGNN
-16 ALVEL
+16 ALDIIENDMRSSYDEQIKAQVDNVISLCQSIYNQYE
-21 AKEHDDVYVLDADL
+21 KGEYTLD
-35 AAATQTAIFKKEFPE
+35 E
-50 RHIDCG
+50 
-56 IAECN
+56 
-61 MIGIAAGLAA
+61 
-71 TGKVPFASSFAMFAA
+71 
-86 GRAFEQVRNSV
+86 
-97 GYPHLNVKIG
+97 
-107 ATHAG
+107 
-112 ISVGEDGATHQCNE
+112 
-126 DIALMRTIPGMVI
+126 
-139 LNPSDDIEA
+139 
-148 KAAVKAAYE
+148 
-157 HEGPVYMRFGRLA
+157 
-170 VPIINDRPDYKFEI
+170 
-184 GKGVTLREGKD
+184 
-195 VAIIATGL
+195 
-203 CVSESLA
+203 
-210 AAEKLAADQ
+210 AEKLAADQ

-253 MDAVDT
+253 MDAVDA
-259 NGFAYMQA
+259 NGFAYIQA
-267 IISAGRQENGGFTDY
+267 IISAGKQEDGGFTDY
-282 VFPREGETEPSP
+282 VFPREGETESSP

-354 LTLITASI
+354 LTMITVSI

-372 INEIAQ
+372 IDEIAQ

-383 EFEQDL
+383 EFEQNL

-404 KMRSEMKELIGE
+404 KMRSEMNELIGE

-483 SQDGANEADEIRERA
+483 SQDGATEADEIRDRA

-588 VAHIQEVTGNV
+588 VSHIQEVTGNV

-684 AEKVGNVVQEAEA
+684 AEKVGIVVQEAEA
-697 IKQKAETTYHSA
+697 IKQKAETTYRSA